1 MGYYQITMEKEFDSE
16 NIYED
21 LRQSQMDIRHLSE
34 SVQALRE
41 ELESQNYEKDRNVQS
56 ARMEG
61 VDEVTQLKETIT
73 TLRQELQ
80 NLQFDKSQSLEK
92 LHLSLIHI

>member
-1 MGYYQITMEKEFDSE
+1 MEKELDSE
-16 NIYED
+16 NIQDE

-41 ELESQNYEKDRNVQS
+41 ELETQNYEKDQKVQS

-61 VDEVTQLKETIT
+61 VDEVTQLKETISS
-73 TLRQELQ
+73 LREELQ
-80 NLQFDKSQSLEK
+80 NFF
-92 LHLSLIHI
+92 LSFSYSFLKI

>member
-1 MGYYQITMEKEFDSE
+1 MEKELDSE
-16 NIYED
+16 NIQDE

-41 ELESQNYEKDRNVQS
+41 ELETQNYEKDQNVQS

-61 VDEVTQLKETIT
+61 VDEVTQLKETISS
-73 TLRQELQ
+73 LREELQ
-80 NLQFDKSQSLEK
+80 NLQFDKTQSLEK

>member
-1 MGYYQITMEKEFDSE
+1 MEKELDSG
-16 NIYED
+16 NIQDE

-41 ELESQNYEKDRNVQS
+41 ELETQNYEKDRNVQS

-61 VDEVTQLKETIT
+61 VDEVIQLKETIIS
-73 TLRQELQ
+73 LRE
-80 NLQFDKSQSLEK
+80 
-92 LHLSLIHI
+92 